1 MLYFILSALIF
12 IIETTLKGNH
22 VNGQLRCPPLLCV
35 QAKRG
40 GLRDTDATD
49 LLATVFK
56 AVLTKTAIDPKVHCG

>member
-1 MLYFILSALIF
+1 
-12 IIETTLKGNH
+12 
-22 VNGQLRCPPLLCV
+22 V

-56 AVLTKTAIDPKVHCG
+56 AVLNKTSLDPKVFIHGISFLFRQLVLKVVHAVLRAAGP